1 MDHPD
6 LSPDPGDR
14 DIPTAV
20 VYHGDAMDL
29 AVWARRIED
38 NVARVIVG
46 KREAIRGIIIAL
58 LCRGHVL
65 VEDVPGLGKTTLV
78 RALARSLGCE
88 FRRIQF
94 TPDLLP
100 ADIIGTSVFDQARG
114 EFVFR
119 PGPLMGQIIL
129 ADEINRA
136 SPKTQSSLLEAMEER
151 QVTVDGV
158 SHRLPEP
165 FMVLATQNPIEYEG
179 TFPLPEAQLDRF
191 LLRIRLGYPSQSE
204 EVAILDRMAVK
215 HPLEDLE
222 PVASVAE
229 VLAAREQ
236 LVHVYVEDSIKDYI
250 ARLARRSREMPE
262 VYLGASPRASL
273 ALFRTARALAAL
285 SGRDYVLPDDVK
297 YMAVSVL
304 AHRIILR
311 PEARLDG
318 TTPED
323 MVTRLLTQVPV
334 PLPRGRG

>member
-1 MDHPD
+1 
-6 LSPDPGDR
+6 
-14 DIPTAV
+14 
-20 VYHGDAMDL
+20 MDL

-100 ADIIGTSVFDQARG
+100 ADITGTSVFDQARG

-229 VLAAREQ
+229 VLVAREQ

-250 ARLARRSREMPE
+250 VRLARRSREMPE
-262 VYLGASPRASL
+262 VYLGVSPRASL

-318 TTPED
+318 NTPED